1 MFARMLEEK
10 HTYTYKKLVVP
21 MSMRSI
27 YWRYFGFPA
36 TDEGDILTKVKII
49 CVLCKT
55 QISYNRNTSNLRMH
69 LQNKHSQEL
78 AELEANAPPRRPPP
92 DAKEKRAQKKALK
105 QNSFEGPTHIYTTSA
120 DGTVQIDGDIQFF
133 TTGSPSSVNLNNVP
147 GIDNMGNQNLR
158 VLFKSNSQMPDQNV
172 AIILPEENMNSQSQ
186 SMVDGKSVSD
196 AIVEFVVLDL
206 QLPDVVEGRGFQR
219 LIATLKSPCEIP
231 SKNKLEEELIPKVYD
246 SFREVV
252 YANVCAANELG
263 LSIEE
268 WTSANGQAYL
278 TLAVHYQN
286 QEPELER
293 KVLSTVQCSPNMEAG
308 GWSATFDTLFQEW
321 GVQCERVT
329 AVVAATSRDDI
340 LMALESK
347 GLPIVPCLV
356 HSLQESATA
365 CFQQPFVA
373 PVITK
378 VRDVITFIL
387 QTEVLVRKV
396 MKYRFL
402 INPSSPYLIFWD
414 LTLAAALRVQ
424 EQMHQLEERAL
435 LLDYPKAWASTYVML
450 ERFLEREKILSS
462 FFAGEGDIENVVGFP
477 PNMALTQEE
486 WAVVKDV
493 VIVLEPFKVT
503 IMTLSEEKTPLISL
517 LKPLLW
523 QLVSTH
529 LKTKETDSPVACELK
544 EALSES
550 LCNRYS
556 DRRVSRLLQTATT
569 LDPRFKLLPYATE
582 DEKIAVEEHIKEVL
596 VQITNEGES
605 GNQEDE
611 LDSKV
616 STCDEPSKSKKSRLS
631 GMELLLG
638 DLCTLRSEKP
648 AEERAELELVQYQS
662 ESPAPLDHCP
672 LVWWAAEAAKCP
684 RLARVARRH
693 GCVPACVVPPQRI
706 PLEAQVLFDVRR
718 AALSPNIVD
727 KLLFLN
733 ANHNV

>member
-10 HTYTYKKLVVP
+10 HTFTYKKLVVP

-69 LQNKHSQEL
+69 LQNKHPGEL
-78 AELEANAPPRRPPP
+78 AELEANAPPRRAPSDP
-92 DAKEKRAQKKALK
+92 KEKRAQKKALK
-105 QNSFEGPTHIYTTSA
+105 TNAFEGPTHIYTTSA
-120 DGTVQIDGDIQFF
+120 DGTVQIDGDIQFY
-133 TTGSPSSVNLNNVP
+133 TTGSPSSVNLNNMP
-147 GIDNMGNQNLR
+147 NMDGMGNQNLR
-158 VLFKSNSQMPDQNV
+158 VFLKSNAHMSDQNV
-172 AIILPEENMNSQSQ
+172 AIILPEENMSTQSQ

-246 SFREVV
+246 TFREIV
-252 YANVCAANELG
+252 YANVSAAPEIG
-263 LSIEE
+263 LSVEE
-268 WTSANGQAYL
+268 WTSSNGQAYI
-278 TLAVHYQN
+278 TLAAHYQN

-308 GWSATFDTLFQEW
+308 GWSATFDSLFQEW

-329 AVVAATSRDDI
+329 AVVAATSREDV
-340 LMALESK
+340 LMALEAK
-347 GLPIVPCLV
+347 NMAVVPCLV
-356 HSLQESATA
+356 HSLQESAAA
-365 CFQQPFVA
+365 CFQQPIVSAVVA
-373 PVITK
+373 K
-378 VRDVITFIL
+378 CRDVITLIL
-387 QTEVLVRKV
+387 Q
-396 MKYRFL
+396 
-402 INPSSPYLIFWD
+402 NAD
-414 LTLAAALRVQ
+414 LGASLRVQ

-450 ERFLEREKILSS
+450 ERFLEREKILTN
-462 FFAGEGDIENVVGFP
+462 FFAGEDIENVTGERFP
-477 PNMALTQEE
+477 PNVVLTPEE
-486 WAVVKDV
+486 WAVVRDV

-529 LKTKETDSPVACELK
+529 LKTKDTDSTVARELK

-550 LCNRYS
+550 LCTQYS
-556 DRRVSRLLQTATT
+556 DSEVSLLLQTATT

-582 DEKIAVEEHIKEVL
+582 DEKTVVEEHIKKVL
-596 VQITNEGES
+596 VRISSEEEGS
-605 GNQEDE
+605 RDDE
-611 LDSKV
+611 IDSKV
-616 STCDEPSKSKKSRLS
+616 RIIIGDSGSSSKAVDVSGGEEPKNKKSRLS

-638 DLCTLRSEKP
+638 DLCSLRSGMP
-648 AEERAELELVQYQS
+648 VEERVDLELVQYHS
-662 ESPAPLDHCP
+662 ESPAPLDTCP
-672 LVWWAAEAAKCP
+672 LAWWAGATAKCP
-684 RLARVARRH
+684 RLARVARRY
-693 GCVPACVVPPQRI
+693 GCVPACVTPPQRI

-718 AALSPNIVD
+718 AAISPNTVD